1 MSLFLEVIYVYVW
14 DAEIRVR
21 YGETDKMGIVYYAN
35 YFNWFEIG
43 RTEFFRS
50 LGMSY
55 RSLEEKNVMLP
66 VIDAQCKY
74 FSSALYDDLIIIR
87 TRLEFV
93 KGTRLK
99 FLYDVI
105 RKEDNKLLAQGYTE
119 HPFTNLEKKPINL
132 KKVMPEV
139 YDILMKCCN

>member
-1 MSLFLEVIYVYVW
+1 MHVW

-21 YGETDKMGIVYYAN
+21 YGETDKMGIVYYSN

-74 FSSALYDDLIIIR
+74 FSSALYDDFIVIR
-87 TRLEFV
+87 TRLEFI

-99 FLYDVI
+99 FLYDII

-139 YDILMKCCN
+139 YEMLAKCCD

>member
-1 MSLFLEVIYVYVW
+1 MHVW
-14 DAEIRVR
+14 DAEVRVR
-21 YGETDKMGIVYYAN
+21 YGETDKMGIVYYSN

-74 FSSALYDDLIIIR
+74 FSSVLYDDLIIIR

-99 FLYDVI
+99 FLYDII

-139 YDILMKCCN
+139 YEMLAKCCD

>member
-1 MSLFLEVIYVYVW
+1 MHVW
-14 DAEIRVR
+14 DAEVRVR
-21 YGETDKMGIVYYAN
+21 YGETDKMGIVYYSN
-35 YFNWFEIG
+35 YFDWFEIG

-55 RSLEEKNVMLP
+55 RRLEEKNLMLP

-74 FSSALYDDLIIIR
+74 FSSALYDDIVIIR

-93 KGTRLK
+93 KGSRIK
-99 FLYDVI
+99 FLYDII

-132 KKVMPEV
+132 KKVMPDV
-139 YDILMKCCN
+139 YEILAKSCV

>member
-1 MSLFLEVIYVYVW
+1 MHVW

-21 YGETDKMGIVYYAN
+21 YGETDKMGIVYYSN

-74 FSSALYDDLIIIR
+74 FSPALYDDLIIIR

-99 FLYDVI
+99 FLYNII

-139 YDILMKCCN
+139 YEMLAKCCD

>member
-1 MSLFLEVIYVYVW
+1 MHIW

-35 YFNWFEIG
+35 YLHWFEIG

-50 LGMSY
+50 LGMTY
-55 RSLEEKNVMLP
+55 RDLEERDIMLP
-66 VIDAQCKY
+66 VIEAHCKY
-74 FSSALYDDLIIIR
+74 FSSAFYDDLIIIR

-93 KGTRLK
+93 TGTRIK
-99 FLYDVI
+99 FLYEVI
-105 RKEDNKLLAQGYTE
+105 RKEDGKLLAQGYTE
-119 HPFTNLEKKPINL
+119 HPFTDSTRKPINL

-139 YDILMKCCN
+139 YQMLVECIQ

>member
-1 MSLFLEVIYVYVW
+1 MYVW

>member
-1 MSLFLEVIYVYVW
+1 MHIW

-35 YFNWFEIG
+35 YLYWFEIG

-50 LGMSY
+50 LGMTY
-55 RSLEEKNVMLP
+55 RDLEERDIMLP
-66 VIDAQCKY
+66 VIEAHCKY
-74 FSSALYDDLIIIR
+74 FSSSFYDDLIIIR

-93 KGTRLK
+93 TGTRIK
-99 FLYDVI
+99 FLYEVI
-105 RKEDNKLLAQGYTE
+105 RKEDGKLLTQGYTE
-119 HPFTNLEKKPINL
+119 HSFTDSTRKPINL

-139 YDILMKCCN
+139 YQMLVECIQ

>member
-1 MSLFLEVIYVYVW
+1 
-14 DAEIRVR
+14 
-21 YGETDKMGIVYYAN
+21 
-35 YFNWFEIG
+35 
-43 RTEFFRS
+43 
-50 LGMSY
+50 
-55 RSLEEKNVMLP
+55 MLP

-93 KGTRLK
+93 KGTRIK
-99 FLYDVI
+99 FLYDII

-139 YDILMKCCN
+139 YQMLAKCCD